1 MSLHPLPVL
10 LGLLCL
16 PLSACGLDGDGASRA
31 SEPRRLSAS
40 SDHFWRKRE
49 IEAVSRRIIEKE
61 LGYPETTRLVAQ
73 EDGSGSGQYRFRL
86 SGTARSGWKTHPVTF
101 SVAGALSS
109 GRVLSIHC
117 HSGEAG
123 RQACYP
129 PRHLAAWS

>member
-1 MSLHPLPVL
+1 MSLNPLPVI

-16 PLSACGLDGDGASRA
+16 PLSACGPDGDGATHV

-49 IEAVSRRIIEKE
+49 IEEVSRRIIEKE
-61 LGYPETTRLVAQ
+61 LGYPETTRLIAQ
-73 EDGSGSGQYRFRL
+73 EDGTGSGQYRFRL
-86 SGTARSGWKTHPVTF
+86 SGTTRNGWKTQRVTF
-101 SVAGALSS
+101 AVQGDLAS

-117 HSGEAG
+117 HARDGS

-129 PRHLAAWS
+129 SRPLAAWS